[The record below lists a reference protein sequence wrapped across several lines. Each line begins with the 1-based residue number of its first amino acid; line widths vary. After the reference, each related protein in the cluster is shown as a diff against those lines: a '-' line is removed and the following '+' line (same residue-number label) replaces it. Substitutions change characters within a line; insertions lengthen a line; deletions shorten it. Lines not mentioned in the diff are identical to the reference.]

1 MRSASRTVDSRW
13 AITIV
18 VRPARS
24 RRRAAKTIS
33 SEIASSDEVGSSR
46 MRIGAFFRMARATLR
61 RWRSPPERLAA
72 RLGDLGV
79 S

>member
-1 MRSASRTVDSRW
+1 MRSASRTVDSRC

-24 RRRAAKTIS
+24 RRSAAKTIS

-46 MRIGAFFRMARATLR
+46 IRIGAFFRMARATLR
-61 RWRSPPERLAA
+61 RWRSPPDRPPPASA
-72 RLGDLGV
+72 ISV